1 MPQTF
6 QGKRIEHFSRLC
18 GFTFRLI
25 IFSNAF
31 TVPKLRAT
39 EETLKSHFCPI
50 NEKSPMKNFQF
61 LLSVFI
67 VLHLSLGV
75 ILADPSSSYNND
87 KSEPVN
93 VDYKNG
99 SIAAYNG
106 KFQVAIKHLE
116 RAARISPN
124 NPDVYNLLGYSHR
137 KLDQLEKA
145 FDYYWKALKLDPR
158 HLGANE
164 YIGEL
169 YLRTNNIKKAE
180 EHLAVLDDVCLFGC
194 DEYDELKDAIEKYKK
209 SRE

>member
-25 IFSNAF
+25 IFSDAF

-39 EETLKSHFCPI
+39 EESLKSLFCSI
-50 NEKSPMKNFQF
+50 NEKSPMKYFQF
-61 LLSVFI
+61 LLSIFI
-67 VLHLSLGV
+67 VIQLSLGV
-75 ILADPSSSYNND
+75 TLADPTSPDNND
-87 KSEPVN
+87 KTEPVS

-169 YLRTNNIKKAE
+169 YLRTNNLKKAE
-180 EHLAVLDDVCLFGC
+180 EHLEVLDDVCLFGC
-194 DEYDELKDAIEKYKK
+194 DEYDDLKDAIEKYKK